1 MDLQA
6 KSDFKLYFVN
16 IVNYKIYMNKFNK
29 NTQNQITEQD
39 IKEHRSRGIYL
50 RDDHCDWGSSG
61 MNEMG
66 LENDQSIRTVIS
78 NLNSS
83 S

>member
-1 MDLQA
+1 
-6 KSDFKLYFVN
+6 
-16 IVNYKIYMNKFNK
+16 MNEFNK

-61 MNEMG
+61 MNEMS

>member
-16 IVNYKIYMNKFNK
+16 IVNYKIYMNEFNK

-61 MNEMG
+61 MKEMG

>member
-16 IVNYKIYMNKFNK
+16 IVNYIIYMNEFNK

-61 MNEMG
+61 MNEMS

>member
-1 MDLQA
+1 MNE
-6 KSDFKLYFVN
+6 FK
-16 IVNYKIYMNKFNK
+16 K

-61 MNEMG
+61 MNEMS

>member
-16 IVNYKIYMNKFNK
+16 IVNYIIYMNEFNK

-66 LENDQSIRTVIS
+66 LEMINQSE
-78 NLNSS
+78 LL
-83 S
+83 